1 MIRRLLAAALITILT
16 SCAGKLEEP
25 VSGSDFLLGTS
36 CFITIHQVKGDADP
50 EQLIEE
56 SFRIIAGMENRVS
69 VNIENSEIARLNR
82 SEGEPQSVSE
92 DTFAVLS
99 AARNMAELSGGR
111 FDPTIG
117 ALVSLWG
124 IGTDRA
130 SVPPDRELT
139 QALNTI
145 NIGNLELMEDNL
157 VSLNGDG
164 TRIDLGGIAK
174 GHAADLVREYLTDR
188 GVTSGIINLG
198 GNVLLIGE
206 KSGGDSWR
214 IGVQDPLE
222 PRGEYLGILSVRDKA
237 VVTSG
242 VYERYFIYNGV
253 QYHHILDTET
263 GYPVSNGVV
272 SATVVADDSMTA
284 DGFSTALFSLGI
296 RKGIETAERIDGIE
310 AVLVNDDQEV
320 YMTSG
325 LRGRFNL
332 TTTKGYRIVSES
344 E

>member
-1 MIRRLLAAALITILT
+1 
-16 SCAGKLEEP
+16 
-25 VSGSDFLLGTS
+25 
-36 CFITIHQVKGDADP
+36 
-50 EQLIEE
+50 
-56 SFRIIAGMENRVS
+56 
-69 VNIENSEIARLNR
+69 
-82 SEGEPQSVSE
+82 
-92 DTFAVLS
+92 LS